1 MKQKTITDAMLTD
14 LYQLTMAQGYY
25 LSGQDRIDAC
35 FTMFYRDNPF
45 KGGFAIAAG
54 IEPALEYLQN
64 FSFSQED
71 VDYLSTL
78 KAADGSPLFV
88 DAFLNELLSFK
99 FTCDVDAVEEGSVVF
114 AREPL
119 IQVRG
124 PISQCQLVETTLL
137 NILNFSTLIATKS
150 ARCVIAAQGDPILE
164 FGLRRAQ
171 GPDGGVMASRAS
183 YIGGCAATANTLAGQ
198 LYGIPVAGTHAHSW
212 VMAFDSE
219 EESFEAYARTSS
231 NNVVLLVDTYNALA
245 GVEKAIKV
253 GLEMEARGEHF
264 AGIRIDSGDLAYLSK
279 EARKMLDEAG
289 LSGAKIYASNELD
302 EYTISSLKDQG
313 APIEVWGVGTKL
325 VTAFDQ
331 PSLGGV
337 YKLTAIRK
345 PESGVWE
352 PRIKIS
358 EQANKMTVP
367 GVQGVR
373 RYINKEGTFVGD
385 MVYARGHNFEGE
397 AVMVDPQD
405 GTRRKTFSAQCEYR
419 EMLTPLMKE
428 GKVVRSM
435 PSLSEIQAFAR
446 EEISHLHETQL
457 RFLNPH
463 SYPVGLEKTLHD
475 TRFNL
480 VLKARQASATE
491 IE

>member
-14 LYQLTMAQGYY
+14 LYQLTMAQGYF
-25 LSGQDRIDAC
+25 LSGQDKVDAC
-35 FTMFYRDNPF
+35 FTMFFRENPF

-54 IEPALEYLQN
+54 IEPVLEYLESFG
-64 FSFSQED
+64 FSEED
-71 VDYLSTL
+71 VAYLATL
-78 KAADGSPLFV
+78 KAADGTPLFV
-88 DAFLNELLSFK
+88 EEFLHELLTYR
-99 FTCDVDAVEEGSVVF
+99 FTCDVEAVEEGSVVF

-124 PISQCQLVETTLL
+124 PIAQCQLVETTLL
-137 NILNFSTLIATKS
+137 NIINFSTLIATKA
-150 ARCVIAAQGDPILE
+150 ARCAIAAQGDPILE

-198 LYGIPVAGTHAHSW
+198 LYDIPVAGTHAHSW

-231 NNVVLLVDTYNALA
+231 NNVVLLVDTYDALA
-245 GVEKAIKV
+245 GVDKAIKV
-253 GLEMEARGEHF
+253 GRAMEECGEHF
-264 AGIRIDSGDLAYLSK
+264 AGIRLDSGDLAYLSK
-279 EARKMLDEAG
+279 EARKKLDAAG
-289 LSGAKIYASNELD
+289 LTEAKIYCSNELD

-337 YKLTAIRK
+337 YKLTAVKK
-345 PESGVWE
+345 PQSNVWK
-352 PRIKIS
+352 PRIKVS
-358 EQANKMTVP
+358 EQSNKMTTP

-373 RYINKEGTFVGD
+373 RFINKEGVFVGD
-385 MVYARGHNFEGE
+385 MVYEKGHIFEGE
-397 AVMVDPQD
+397 STMIDPMD
-405 GTRRKTFSAQCEYR
+405 STRQKTFAACCEHR
-419 EMLTPLMKE
+419 ELLTPLME
-428 GKVVRSM
+428 RGKTVRAQR
-435 PSLSEIQAFAR
+435 PLSAIQAFAR
-446 EEISHLHETQL
+446 DEISHLHETQL

-463 SYPVGLEKTLHD
+463 SYSVGLEESLHAQ
-475 TRFNL
+475 RYEL
-480 VLKARQASATE
+480 VLKARKSSATE

>member
-1 MKQKTITDAMLTD
+1 MKQKTIADAMLTD

-25 LSGQDRIDAC
+25 LSGQDKVDAC
-35 FTMFYRDNPF
+35 FTMFFRENPF

-54 IEPALEYLQN
+54 IEPALEYLEN
-64 FSFSQED
+64 FGFSEED
-71 VDYLSTL
+71 VAYLATL
-78 KAADGSPLFV
+78 KAADGTPLFV
-88 DAFLNELLSFK
+88 EEFLHELLTYT
-99 FTCDVDAVEEGSVVF
+99 FTCDVEAVEEGSVVF

-119 IQVRG
+119 FQVRG
-124 PISQCQLVETTLL
+124 PIAQCQLVETTLL
-137 NILNFSTLIATKS
+137 NILNFSTLIATKA
-150 ARCVIAAQGDPILE
+150 ARCAIAAQGDPILE

-198 LYGIPVAGTHAHSW
+198 LYDIPVAGTHAHSW

-231 NNVVLLVDTYNALA
+231 NNVVLLVDTYDALA
-245 GVEKAIKV
+245 GTDKAIKV

-279 EARKMLDEAG
+279 EARKKLDAAG
-289 LSGAKIYASNELD
+289 LTKAKIYCSNELD

-337 YKLTAIRK
+337 YKLTAVRK
-345 PESGVWE
+345 PGSDVWD
-352 PRIKIS
+352 PRIKVS
-358 EQANKMTVP
+358 EQSNKMTTP

-373 RYINKEGTFVGD
+373 RYISKEGIFVGD
-385 MVYARGHNFEGE
+385 MVYAEGHHFDGE
-397 AVMVDPQD
+397 ATMVDPLD
-405 GTRRKTFSAQCEYR
+405 STRQKTFSEHCEYR
-419 EMLTPLMKE
+419 ELLTPLMKE
-428 GKVVRSM
+428 GKTVRPKS
-435 PSLSEIQAFAR
+435 SLAEMQQLAR
-446 EEISHLHETQL
+446 EEIAHLHETQL

-463 SYPVGLEKTLHD
+463 SYAVGLEKSLHD
-475 TRFNL
+475 MRYNL
-480 VLKARQASATE
+480 VLQARQASSTE
-491 IE
+491 ID

>member
-14 LYQLTMAQGYY
+14 LYQLTMAQGYF
-25 LSGQDRIDAC
+25 LSGQDKVDAN
-35 FTMFYRDNPF
+35 FTMFFRTNPF

-54 IEPALEYLQN
+54 IEPAL
-64 FSFSQED
+64 
-71 VDYLSTL
+71 DYLENFGFSEQDCAYLATL
-78 KAADGSPLFV
+78 KAADGTPLFKP
-88 DAFLNELLSFK
+88 AFLEALRAFK
-99 FTCDVDAVEEGSVVF
+99 FTCDVEAVEEGSVVF

-124 PISQCQLVETTLL
+124 PIAQCQLVETTLL
-137 NILNFSTLIATKS
+137 NILNFSTLIATKA
-150 ARCVIAAQGDPILE
+150 ARVALAAQGDPVLE

-171 GPDGGVMASRAS
+171 GPDGGVMASRAA

-219 EESFEAYARTSS
+219 EDSFEAYAQTSS
-231 NNVVLLVDTYNALA
+231 NNVVLLVDTYNALE
-245 GVEKAIKV
+245 GTKKAIKV

-279 EARKMLDEAG
+279 EARKLLDEAG
-289 LSGAKIYASNELD
+289 LTQAKIFASNELD

-337 YKLTAIRK
+337 YKLTAISK
-345 PESGVWE
+345 EGTNEWQ
-352 PRIKIS
+352 PRIKVS
-358 EQANKMTVP
+358 EQATKMTVP
-367 GVQGVR
+367 GVQGIR
-373 RYINKEGTFVGD
+373 RFINKDGIFVGD
-385 MVYARGHNFEGE
+385 MVYTQGDNLTGD
-397 AVMVDPQD
+397 VTMVDPLD
-405 GTRRKTFSAQCEYR
+405 STRRKTFSATCESR
-419 EMLTPLMKE
+419 EVLTPLMR
-428 GKVVRSM
+428 GGTTVRERI
-435 PSLSEIQAFAR
+435 SLEDIRAR
-446 EEISHLHETQL
+446 VRDEMSHLHETQL

-463 SYPVGLEKTLHD
+463 SYAVGLEKSLHD
-475 TRFNL
+475 MRYDL
-480 VLKARQASATE
+480 VLQARQASATE